1 MIIFAILAI
10 ILAVYGVVRL
20 VQGDILW
27 GIVLIIAAC
36 AVGPGGWFIFD

>member
-10 ILAVYGVVRL
+10 VLAAFGVVRL
-20 VQGDILW
+20 IKGDFLW

>member
-10 ILAVYGVVRL
+10 ILGIFGVVRL

-27 GIVLIIAAC
+27 GIVLIIAAF